1 MVQPLSQSKDMDRKA
16 LARSCKT
23 SRRPMG
29 VYCIRNLRNG
39 LTLIGRSTDLPSL
52 LNREQASLRFG
63 GHPNARLQH
72 DWNAFGPE
80 AFAFE
85 ALDTLEWPDDSPSFD
100 PTADLLLLE
109 RMWRERLQSNGE
121 GNYATRTPQERA

>member
-1 MVQPLSQSKDMDRKA
+1 MDRKA

-23 SRRPMG
+23 SRRPTG
-29 VYCIRNLRNG
+29 VYCIPNLLTG
-39 LTLIGRSTDLPSL
+39 QTLIGRSTDLPSL

-72 DWNAFGPE
+72 DWNALGPD

-85 ALDTLEWPDDSPSFD
+85 ALDTLKWPDDLPSFD
-100 PTADLLLLE
+100 PAADLLLLE
-109 RMWRERLQSNGE
+109 QMWRERLQSNGA
-121 GNYATRTPQERA
+121 GSYATRAPQERA